1 MVDILGIGIIL
12 GGAVLLFAGA
22 ALSIYGVAIL
32 GVIVG
37 GGGGF
42 LLGPSIGGFLGLEG
56 LLATLVATILGMIV
70 GVIVTY
76 LLLSMAIAALS
87 FIAGTFAGLLVL
99 NAVFPEMSMTVLSP
113 AAMVV
118 GIAAAAIGSFMSKTI
133 LVLITS
139 FVGATLVS
147 GSLTLSDVEAA
158 GTELSLEPI
167 VFDLVSPIFLGLFVL
182 GVLTQFGIFKFGYV
196 TKIVSVLP
204 GASVLRDRGRETQT
218 ARSEETRGGT
228 E

>member
-1 MVDILGIGIIL
+1 MVDLLGIGIIL

-32 GVIVG
+32 GVVVG
-37 GGGGF
+37 GVGGF
-42 LLGPSIGGFLGLEG
+42 LLGPSIGGLLGLEG
-56 LLATLVATILGMIV
+56 LLAVVVATALGSIV
-70 GVIVTY
+70 GVLMTY

-87 FIAGTFAGLLVL
+87 FVAGTFAGLVVL
-99 NAVFPEMSMTVLSP
+99 NAVFPEASMSLLSP

-118 GIAAAAIGSFMSKTI
+118 GVAAAALGSFLSKTV
-133 LVLITS
+133 LVFVTS

-147 GSLTLSDVEAA
+147 GSMTLSDIQTA
-158 GTELSLEPI
+158 GAKLSLDPI
-167 VFDLVSPIFLGLFVL
+167 VFDLWSPVFLVLFVL

-204 GASVLRDRGRETQT
+204 GASVLRDRGRETRP
-218 ARSEETRGGT
+218 ADSEQPRGGPK
-228 E
+228 